1 MIWEK
6 NRTIKLVVLR
16 IHKSPPSKEKKNV
29 LRVVE
34 MTNLGRKLVIIKKS
48 VVIVIVLEVYNAIT
62 SHRKTNI
69 RTRKKKKNKKK
80 RLNIFCFTILCF
92 IYTRKRHL
100 GLIDSPLQCF
110 RSVGM

>member
-1 MIWEK
+1 
-6 NRTIKLVVLR
+6 
-16 IHKSPPSKEKKNV
+16 
-29 LRVVE
+29 

-80 RLNIFCFTILCF
+80 RLNIFCFTIPCF